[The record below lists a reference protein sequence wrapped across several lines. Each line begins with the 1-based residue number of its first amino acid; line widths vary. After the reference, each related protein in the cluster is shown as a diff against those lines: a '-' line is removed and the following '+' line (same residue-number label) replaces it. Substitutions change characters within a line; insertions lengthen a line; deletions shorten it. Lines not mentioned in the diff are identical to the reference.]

1 MCVRAKKIRRF
12 SLAMRHTQEDLLL
25 YLANLKLEINLR
37 TIVIDFIIVKLFGV
51 CLMVFPFKEKW
62 FST

>member
-1 MCVRAKKIRRF
+1 VCKSKKDKKIFF
-12 SLAMRHTQEDLLL
+12 SYETYTRGFIIVH
-25 YLANLKLEINLR
+25 LKLEINLR
-37 TIVIDFIIVKLFGV
+37 TIVIDLIIVKLFGV